1 MKVKISSLLI
11 TGMATLFLLSIA
23 LNGSAGDSTFLKTPG
38 KVYGKIFSNFHT
50 QIGNSNNA
58 TAFEIKR
65 AYFGYEKKLSKHFEA
80 NVKLDIGSPE
90 DLSPY
95 SLIRR
100 YAYFKNAYLKYS
112 NKRLTTYFGII
123 DILHFK
129 MQEKYWAHRYIEKS
143 FADKYRFGVTAD
155 LAWQVI
161 YDWADWISTDFTLM
175 NGEGYTKLQADNTLK
190 AGAGVSIF
198 PLKNFVTRI
207 YYDLS
212 AKSIIES
219 TLTAFIGYK
228 IENKVIGGIEYN
240 YKFNEDYKEN
250 HNRFGYSAYLSY
262 YVLKKLQIFGRFDKV
277 LSNKLGNEDNL
288 WNLAR
293 DGSKIIAGIEYS
305 PIKNVKVA
313 LDYQDWFPYA
323 ENEPNSQFIYLDV
336 KVSF

>member
-1 MKVKISSLLI
+1 MKVKYHPFFFSGILL
-11 TGMATLFLLSIA
+11 LFLLNIS
-23 LNGSAGDSTFLKTPG
+23 LNGHAGDSTFLKTPG

-50 QIGNSNNA
+50 QIGYGNNA
-58 TAFEIKR
+58 TAFEIRR
-65 AYFGYEKKLSKHFEA
+65 AYFGYEKKLSKYFEA
-80 NVKLDIGSPE
+80 NVKMDIGSPE

-112 NKRLTTYFGII
+112 NKKLTTHFGII
-123 DILHFK
+123 DILHFR

-143 FADKYRFGVTAD
+143 FADKYRFGVKAD

-190 AGAGVSIF
+190 AGAGVSVF

-219 TLTAFIGYK
+219 TLAAFIGYK
-228 IENKVIGGIEYN
+228 IENKVIAGIEYN

-250 HNRFGYSAYLSY
+250 YNRFGYSAYLSY

-277 LSNKLGNEDNL
+277 LSNKLENEDNP

-305 PIKNVKVA
+305 PIKNVKLA

-323 ENEPNSQFIYLDV
+323 ENEPNSQFIYFNV